1 MKLAL
6 SSGIGLALAALAL
19 TLPAHATINQLT
31 DPSQLTVGDG
41 TFSFVGAGGTVA
53 SPVVVSNSGTVLTFT
68 AAGGSFYEQTAD
80 GVSSD
85 FAAGTPLLETSSGG
99 SFATPTGPLTISFG
113 PGVSEFGLRAQD
125 FSADNEIFN
134 FNVTGSQSGVTSFTT
149 GSVDNT
155 SNQGM
160 AAFIGASGTPGD
172 LISQVTISSVSD
184 QLGGSNDFLVGNV
197 TAPVPEPS
205 TTAAMG
211 LGILGLG
218 ALVFGARKRTL
229 KIPA

>member
-218 ALVFGARKRTL
+218 ALAFSARKRAL
-229 KIPA
+229 KTTA

>member
-1 MKLAL
+1 MKNTTNFRISLAV
-6 SSGIGLALAALAL
+6 AALAIS
-19 TLPAHATINQLT
+19 LPAHATINQLT
-31 DPSQLTVGDG
+31 SPSQLTPGDG
-41 TFSFVGAGGTVA
+41 TFSFAGAAGAVA

-68 AAGGSFYEQTAD
+68 SAGGSFYEQTAD

-99 SFATPTGPLTISFG
+99 SSAMPTGPLTISFG
-113 PGVSEFGLRAQD
+113 PGVTEFGLRAQD

-172 LISQVTISSVSD
+172 LISQVTISSISD
-184 QLGGSNDFLVGNV
+184 QIGGSNDFLVGNV

-205 TTAAMG
+205 TTAAMS
-211 LGILGLG
+211 LGVLGLG

-229 KIPA
+229 KTSA